1 MVKWKIS
8 KSFDIKEISKNLNLE
23 ETGLLMIMKTFEEKG
38 LEVTI
43 DNLKEKVFESK
54 EKIQDIINKLIEK
67 NYVEEIKIIPNS
79 LNYGNLDFKTGEFSL
94 NTQIIIILGMNEAT
108 IISGIISQIKQNELS
123 KENYF
128 EGKYWA
134 KKSFENWRKEIFPF
148 FSIQTIKRTFAKLED
163 MGILLKRYSD
173 KNKFDRILYST
184 IDFDKLNE
192 VVFNK

>member
-1 MVKWKIS
+1 MAKWKMT
-8 KSFDIKEISKNLNLE
+8 KQFNLREISKKLSLE
-23 ETGLLMIMKTFEEKG
+23 EVGLIMMISTIEAQG
-38 LEVTI
+38 LEINI
-43 DNLKEKVFESK
+43 DNLKEKACESK
-54 EKIQDIINKLIEK
+54 KEIQDIINKLIEK
-67 NYVEEIKIIPNS
+67 NYVEEIKMIPNS
-79 LNYGNLDFKTGEFSL
+79 LNYGNLDLKTGEFSL

-163 MGILLKRYSD
+163 MGILLKKYSD